1 MLLSSSGELRSGTHD
16 TIESPAIRKY
26 YSAVTRTGANIL
38 ISQAA
43 RCFRHLTPIL
53 SLASAERRT
62 PRLRFEKTCAT
73 MPNGPPRLDYS
84 RATYF
89 VLSSSSSAPP
99 PLPTPSSDSPAATL
113 RYVGPVGDGIMA
125 DEHIVA
131 LEGVPS
137 VGGQVEPVVHATKE
151 TLRAIKGVSH
161 VEVMQPTQR
170 AKR

>member
-1 MLLSSSGELRSGTHD
+1 MS
-16 TIESPAIRKY
+16 
-26 YSAVTRTGANIL
+26 
-38 ISQAA
+38 
-43 RCFRHLTPIL
+43 
-53 SLASAERRT
+53 
-62 PRLRFEKTCAT
+62 
-73 MPNGPPRLDYS
+73 NGPPRLDYS

-99 PLPTPSSDSPAATL
+99 PLPTLSSHSSTATL
-113 RYVGPVGDGIMA
+113 RYVGPVGEGIMA

-137 VGGQVEPVVHATKE
+137 VGGGVEQQVVHTTKE
-151 TLRAIKGVSH
+151 ALRAIKGVSH

>member
-1 MLLSSSGELRSGTHD
+1 MSS
-16 TIESPAIRKY
+16 
-26 YSAVTRTGANIL
+26 
-38 ISQAA
+38 
-43 RCFRHLTPIL
+43 
-53 SLASAERRT
+53 
-62 PRLRFEKTCAT
+62 
-73 MPNGPPRLDYS
+73 GPPRLDYS

-99 PLPTPSSDSPAATL
+99 PLPTPSSDSTTARL
-113 RYVGPVGDGIMA
+113 RYVGPVGEGILA

-137 VGGQVEPVVHATKE
+137 VGGQVDQVVQRTKE
-151 TLRAIKGVSH
+151 ALRAIKGVSH

>member
-1 MLLSSSGELRSGTHD
+1 MS
-16 TIESPAIRKY
+16 
-26 YSAVTRTGANIL
+26 
-38 ISQAA
+38 
-43 RCFRHLTPIL
+43 
-53 SLASAERRT
+53 
-62 PRLRFEKTCAT
+62 
-73 MPNGPPRLDYS
+73 NGPNHLDYS

-99 PLPTPSSDSPAATL
+99 PLPTPSSSSAAAAAL
-113 RYVGPVGDGIMA
+113 RYVGPVGEGIMA

-137 VGGQVEPVVHATKE
+137 VGGGVEQQVVHTTKE
-151 TLRAIKGVSH
+151 ALRAIKGVSH